1 MAARSASAAA
11 PDVFV
16 CAVPRRHYDTNEN
29 RVLVAAL
36 VSIRDAGRK
45 ADLLPQEAYDDETL
59 RLARSNGH
67 KATRW
72 LHSPHLSTVT
82 RTRPTQREI
91 RRVKAGSRKG
101 TYTPALRLLEEAM
114 EPLTLDDL
122 MPYCDRHTRAQHR
135 ILVGLADR
143 LEARGELI
151 PHFRGRD
158 GVLYAGPL
166 EYRHQRVR
174 GMTDVPYGV
183 TLHGV
188 LVDVVPNGPMMRRDV
203 AEELLA
209 SRAAGRPSV
218 VVASE
223 ADLDVAVE
231 VALSDR

>member
-1 MAARSASAAA
+1 
-11 PDVFV
+11 
-16 CAVPRRHYDTNEN
+16 
-29 RVLVAAL
+29 
-36 VSIRDAGRK
+36 
-45 ADLLPQEAYDDETL
+45 
-59 RLARSNGH
+59 
-67 KATRW
+67 
-72 LHSPHLSTVT
+72 
-82 RTRPTQREI
+82 
-91 RRVKAGSRKG
+91 
-101 TYTPALRLLEEAM
+101 
-114 EPLTLDDL
+114 

-158 GVLYAGPL
+158 GVRYAGPL

-223 ADLDVAVE
+223 ADLDFAVE